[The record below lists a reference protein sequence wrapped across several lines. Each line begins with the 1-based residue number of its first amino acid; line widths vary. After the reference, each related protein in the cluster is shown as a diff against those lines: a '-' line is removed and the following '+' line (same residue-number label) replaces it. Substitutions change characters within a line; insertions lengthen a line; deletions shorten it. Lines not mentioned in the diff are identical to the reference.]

1 MKQKAFNQIKLNIPI
16 GPTVFDFGISWLLII
31 PAGLW
36 AIATIFV
43 PILGAPLNNS
53 QAWLT
58 SGLIVALIIISLV
71 IHSLAHLLVAGFV
84 GGESPH
90 RIPQYILGD
99 ASQVWPA
106 GNSAGREALIALAG
120 PLASL
125 ILAGLAYPV
134 WNAQFD
140 PYLNLS
146 SVFVGAFNVLIALI
160 NLTPAFPFDGGRIL
174 RAILWGIMG
183 SPENTTRI
191 GKGLGLLV
199 AGALTGWGIFLSLQ
213 RARFSPQTSTLTL
226 LIAGLI
232 LLELY
237 FQPAWKWNHSEI
249 RTDPVKGVYLRAGL
263 TSLLVLGM
271 LAISASLVPTNDGLE
286 APGIALS
293 VEPMVTVPQQY
304 LHTPKGTFI
313 LTTVIPQTPILAGEW
328 AFAKLSPT
336 VRLVPPEQIV
346 PANTTPQEVARQGT
360 QMLNESKLTAIAVG
374 LRLAG
379 YNVKTVG
386 EGVKVV
392 TIEPGSPANKLLQ
405 PGDVITAL
413 NGESTLTV
421 PDLINKVQSQPAD
434 STVELRILRNGQQM
448 MVKVPLMPPAKPGDP
463 PRIGITVESA
473 GFKTELPF
481 PVEIVP
487 QKISGGPSA
496 GLMFTL
502 TVYNMV
508 TPQDLTGGR
517 KIAGT
522 GTISLDGK
530 VGPIGGVEQKVAAA
544 EGAGAE
550 YFLSPPENYAAAKSV
565 AHHIKVIKVA
575 TAEQAIQFLK
585 SLPPKNQ

>member
-1 MKQKAFNQIKLNIPI
+1 MKRTIFNKIRIQIPL
-16 GPTVFDFGISWLLII
+16 GQTAFDFGISWLVVI

-36 AIATIFV
+36 VIATIYV
-43 PILGAPLNNS
+43 PILGAPLNNN
-53 QAWLT
+53 QAWLV
-58 SGLIVALIIISLV
+58 SGLIVLMILISLV
-71 IHSLAHLLVAGFV
+71 IHSLAHVLVSRLT
-84 GGESPH
+84 GGELPR

-99 ASQVWPA
+99 AAQVWPA
-106 GNSAGREALIALAG
+106 GGSAGKEALIALSG

-125 ILAGLAYPV
+125 ILAGLAYPI
-134 WNAQFD
+134 WNAQFN

-146 SVFVGAFNVLIALI
+146 SVFVGAFNALIAII

-174 RAILWGIMG
+174 RAILWGIVR
-183 SPENTTRI
+183 SPENSNRI
-191 GKGLGLLV
+191 GKNLGLLLSV
-199 AGALTGWGIFLSLQ
+199 ALIGWGVFLSLQ

-237 FQPAWKWNHSEI
+237 FQPTWKWSFSEA
-249 RTDPVKGVYLRAGL
+249 RGEPVKSLILRAGL
-263 TSLLVLGM
+263 ASLLILVM
-271 LAISASLVPTNDGLE
+271 LVITASLVPTNDGLE

-293 VEPMVTVPQQY
+293 VEPMVKVPQQY
-304 LHTPKGTFI
+304 LHSPEGTFI

-360 QMLNESKLTAIAVG
+360 QMLNESEQTAVAVG
-374 LRLAG
+374 LQLAG

-392 TIEPGSPANKLLQ
+392 SIEPGSPANQLLQ
-405 PGDVITAL
+405 PGDVITSL

-421 PDLINKVQSQPAD
+421 PDLINKVQAQPAN
-434 STVELRILRNGQQM
+434 STVELQILRNGQPM
-448 MVKVPLMPPAKPGDP
+448 TLKVPLMPPTKPGDP
-463 PRIGITVESA
+463 ARIGITVESA

-481 PVEIVP
+481 PVEIIP
-487 QKISGGPSA
+487 QKIAGGPSA

-522 GTISLDGK
+522 GTISLDGT

-550 YFLSPPENYAAAKSV
+550 YFLSPPQNYAAAKSV
-565 AHHIKVIKVA
+565 AHHIKVIQVA
-575 TAEQAIQFLK
+575 TAEQAIQFLQ
-585 SLPPKNQ
+585 SLPPKN

>member
-1 MKQKAFNQIKLNIPI
+1 MKQKTFIHIQLNIPI
-16 GPTVFDFGISWLLII
+16 GQTAFDFGLSWFLVI

-36 AIATIFV
+36 AIATFFV
-43 PILGAPLNNS
+43 PILGSPLDNS
-53 QAWLT
+53 QAWYV
-58 SGLIVALIIISLV
+58 SGLIVALILISLIV
-71 IHSLAHLLVAGFV
+71 HSLAHLLAARLV
-84 GGESPH
+84 GGESPR

-99 ASQVWPA
+99 AAQVWPA
-106 GNSAGREALIALAG
+106 GGSAGREALIALAG

-125 ILAGLAYPV
+125 VLAGLAYPV

-146 SVFVGAFNVLIALI
+146 SVFVGGFNVLVAII
-160 NLTPAFPFDGGRIL
+160 NLTPIFPFDGGRIL
-174 RAILWGIMG
+174 RAILWGIVG
-183 SPENTTRI
+183 SPEKTTRI
-191 GKGLGLLV
+191 GNSLGLLV
-199 AGALTGWGIFLSLQ
+199 AAALTGWGIFLSMQ
-213 RARFSPQTSTLTL
+213 QARFSPQTSTLTL
-226 LIAGLI
+226 LVAGLI

-237 FQPAWKWNHSEI
+237 FQPAWKWNYSYV
-249 RTDPVKGVYLRAGL
+249 RTKPITGRYYRAGL
-263 TSLLVLGM
+263 AGLLVLGM
-271 LAISASLVPTNDGLE
+271 LVISASLVPTNDGME

-293 VEPMVTVPQQY
+293 VEPMVKVPKQH
-304 LHTPKGTFI
+304 LHSPQGTFI

-346 PANTTPQEVARQGT
+346 PTNTTPQEVARQGL
-360 QMLNESKLTAIAVG
+360 QMLAESKQTAVAVG
-374 LRLAG
+374 LQLAG

-392 TIEPGSPANKLLQ
+392 SINPESPANKLLQ

-413 NGESTLTV
+413 NGGSTLTV
-421 PDLINKVQSQPAD
+421 PDLIIKVQSQPAD
-434 STVELRILRNGQQM
+434 STVEIRLIRNGQQM
-448 MVKVPLMPPAKPGDP
+448 TVKVPLMPPAKPGDP
-463 PRIGITVESA
+463 PRIGITIESA
-473 GFKTELPF
+473 SFKTELPF
-481 PVEIVP
+481 PVEIIP

-544 EGAGAE
+544 EGAGAA
-550 YFLSPPENYAAAKSV
+550 YFLSPTENYAAAKSV
-565 AHHIKVIKVA
+565 AHNIKVIKVA
-575 TAEQAIQFLK
+575 SAEQAIQFLK
-585 SLPPKNQ
+585 SLPPEK

>member
-1 MKQKAFNQIKLNIPI
+1 MKRTIFNKTRIQIPL
-16 GPTVFDFGISWLLII
+16 GQTAFDFGISWLVVI

-36 AIATIFV
+36 VIATIYV
-43 PILGAPLNNS
+43 PILGAPLNNN
-53 QAWLT
+53 QAWLV
-58 SGLIVALIIISLV
+58 SGLIVLMILISLV
-71 IHSLAHLLVAGFV
+71 IHSLAHVLVSRLT
-84 GGESPH
+84 GGELPR
-90 RIPQYILGD
+90 RIPQYILGE
-99 ASQVWPA
+99 AAQVWPA
-106 GNSAGREALIALAG
+106 GGSAGKEALIALSG

-125 ILAGLAYPV
+125 ILAGLAYPI
-134 WNAQFD
+134 WNAQFN

-146 SVFVGAFNVLIALI
+146 SVFVGAFNALIAII

-174 RAILWGIMG
+174 RAILWGIVR
-183 SPENTTRI
+183 SPENSNQI
-191 GKGLGLLV
+191 GKNLGLLLSV
-199 AGALTGWGIFLSLQ
+199 ALIGWGVFLSLQ

-226 LIAGLI
+226 MIAGLI

-237 FQPAWKWNHSEI
+237 FQPNWKWSFSEA
-249 RTDPVKGVYLRAGL
+249 RGEPVKGLFLRAGL
-263 TSLLVLGM
+263 ASLLILVM
-271 LAISASLVPTNDGLE
+271 LAVTASLVPTNDGLE

-293 VEPMVTVPQQY
+293 VEPMVKVPQQY
-304 LHTPKGTFI
+304 LHSPEGTFI

-360 QMLNESKLTAIAVG
+360 QMLNESEQTAVAVG
-374 LRLAG
+374 LQLAG

-392 TIEPGSPANKLLQ
+392 SIEPGSPSNQLLQ
-405 PGDVITAL
+405 PGDVITSL

-421 PDLINKVQSQPAD
+421 PDLINKVQAQPAN
-434 STVELRILRNGQQM
+434 STVELQILRNGQPM
-448 MVKVPLMPPAKPGDP
+448 TLKVPLMPPTKPGDP

-481 PVEIVP
+481 PVEIIP
-487 QKISGGPSA
+487 QKIAGGPSA

-522 GTISLDGK
+522 GTISLDGT

-550 YFLSPPENYAAAKSV
+550 YFLSPPQNYAAAKSV
-565 AHHIKVIKVA
+565 ANHIKVVQVA
-575 TAEQAIQFLK
+575 TAEQAIQFLQ
-585 SLPPKNQ
+585 SLPPKN

>member
-1 MKQKAFNQIKLNIPI
+1 MKRTIFNKIRIQIPL
-16 GPTVFDFGISWLLII
+16 GQTAFDFGISWLVVI

-36 AIATIFV
+36 VIATIYV
-43 PILGAPLNNS
+43 PILGAPLNNN
-53 QAWLT
+53 QAWLV
-58 SGLIVALIIISLV
+58 SGLIVLMILISLV
-71 IHSLAHLLVAGFV
+71 IHSLAHVLVSRLT
-84 GGESPH
+84 GGELPR
-90 RIPQYILGD
+90 RIPQYILGE
-99 ASQVWPA
+99 AAQVWPA
-106 GNSAGREALIALAG
+106 GGSAGKEALIALSG

-125 ILAGLAYPV
+125 ILAGLAYPI
-134 WNAQFD
+134 WNAQFS

-146 SVFVGAFNVLIALI
+146 SVFVGAFNALIAII

-174 RAILWGIMG
+174 RAILWGIVR
-183 SPENTTRI
+183 SPENSNQI
-191 GKGLGLLV
+191 GKNLGLLLSV
-199 AGALTGWGIFLSLQ
+199 ALIGWGVFLSLQ

-226 LIAGLI
+226 MIAGLI

-237 FQPAWKWNHSEI
+237 FQPTWKWSFSEA
-249 RTDPVKGVYLRAGL
+249 RGEPVKGLFLRAGL
-263 TSLLVLGM
+263 ASLLILVM
-271 LAISASLVPTNDGLE
+271 LAVPASLVPTNDGLE

-293 VEPMVTVPQQY
+293 VEPMVKVPQQY
-304 LHTPKGTFI
+304 LHSPEGTFI

-360 QMLNESKLTAIAVG
+360 QMLNESEQTAVAVG
-374 LRLAG
+374 LQLAG

-392 TIEPGSPANKLLQ
+392 SIEPGSPSNQLLQ
-405 PGDVITAL
+405 PGDVITSL

-421 PDLINKVQSQPAD
+421 PDLINKVQAQPAN
-434 STVELRILRNGQQM
+434 STVELQILRNGQPM
-448 MVKVPLMPPAKPGDP
+448 TLKVPLMPPTKPGDP

-481 PVEIVP
+481 PVEIIP
-487 QKISGGPSA
+487 QKIAGGPSA

-522 GTISLDGK
+522 GTISLDGT

-550 YFLSPPENYAAAKSV
+550 YFLSPPQNYAAAKSV
-565 AHHIKVIKVA
+565 ANHIKVVQVA
-575 TAEQAIQFLK
+575 TAEQAIQFLQ
-585 SLPPKNQ
+585 SLPPKN

>member
-1 MKQKAFNQIKLNIPI
+1 MKQKTFIHIQLNIPI
-16 GPTVFDFGISWLLII
+16 GQTAFDFGISWLLII

-36 AIATIFV
+36 AIATFFV
-43 PILGAPLNNS
+43 PILGSPLDNS
-53 QAWLT
+53 QAWYV
-58 SGLIVALIIISLV
+58 SGLIVALVLISLIV
-71 IHSLAHLLVAGFV
+71 HSLAHLLAARLV
-84 GGESPH
+84 GGESPR

-99 ASQVWPA
+99 AAQVWPA
-106 GNSAGREALIALAG
+106 GGSAGREALIALAG

-125 ILAGLAYPV
+125 VLAGLAYPV

-146 SVFVGAFNVLIALI
+146 SVFVGGFNVLVAII

-174 RAILWGIMG
+174 RAILWGIVG

-191 GKGLGLLV
+191 GRSLGLLV
-199 AGALTGWGIFLSLQ
+199 AVALIGWGIFLSLQ

-226 LIAGLI
+226 LVAGLI

-237 FQPAWKWNHSEI
+237 FQPAWKWNYSEV
-249 RTDPVKGVYLRAGL
+249 RTQAITGRYYRAGL
-263 TSLLVLGM
+263 AGLLVLGM
-271 LAISASLVPTNDGLE
+271 LVISASLVPTNDGLE

-293 VEPMVTVPQQY
+293 VEPMVKVPQQY
-304 LHTPKGTFI
+304 LHSPQGTFI

-346 PANTTPQEVARQGT
+346 PTNTTPQEVARQGM
-360 QMLNESKLTAIAVG
+360 QMLDESKQTAVAVG
-374 LRLAG
+374 LQLAG

-386 EGVKVV
+386 EGIKIVSIV
-392 TIEPGSPANKLLQ
+392 PGSPANKLLQ

-421 PDLINKVQSQPAD
+421 PDLINKVQSQPAN
-434 STVELRILRNGQQM
+434 STVELRILRNDRQITM
-448 MVKVPLMPPAKPGDP
+448 KVPLMPPAKPGDP
-463 PRIGITVESA
+463 PRIGITIESA

-481 PVEIVP
+481 PVEIIP

-565 AHHIKVIKVA
+565 AHNIKVIKIA
-575 TAEQAIQFLK
+575 TAQQAIQFLK
-585 SLPPKNQ
+585 SLPPEK